1 MKVLFRETV
10 VWVLESHE
18 PAVGSYKYV
27 CFSWELSK
35 SSLVKP
41 LGVNGQHT
49 GNPVHDHVTGS
60 A

>member
-18 PAVGSYKYV
+18 PAAGSYKYV
-27 CFSWELSK
+27 CFSWELFK

-41 LGVNGQHT
+41 LGVNGQHM
-49 GNPVHDHVTGS
+49 GNRVCDPVGGS